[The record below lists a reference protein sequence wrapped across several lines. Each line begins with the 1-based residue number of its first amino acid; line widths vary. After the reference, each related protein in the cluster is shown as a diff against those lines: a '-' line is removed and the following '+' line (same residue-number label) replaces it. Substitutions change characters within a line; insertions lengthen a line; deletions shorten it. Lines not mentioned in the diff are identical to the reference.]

1 MSRSF
6 ILFPSFVEEKSKIT
20 VENLDGFLEL
30 AQEAGRSGHAV
41 EAVVDGGV
49 GVAGRG
55 RRRQPP
61 PPPRPG
67 RPGPRRGGPR
77 GRRPGALE
85 NNFQVLL
92 LLINMMLEAEKQ
104 HLITL

>member
-1 MSRSF
+1 M
-6 ILFPSFVEEKSKIT
+6 K
-20 VENLDGFLEL
+20 NLNGFLEL

-55 RRRQPP
+55 RGRQPP
-61 PPPRPG
+61 PLPRPR

-85 NNFQVLL
+85 NIFQA
-92 LLINMMLEAEKQ
+92 LLINMMLETEN
-104 HLITL
+104 